1 VVEVQVQQTLW
12 GELKIRGHCRKRLVA
27 GTVNSIVRGGTVTP
41 LFEEEKTS
49 RWKSVRGLRVEMAG
63 SHDERIHIRS
73 GEREPEK

>member
-1 VVEVQVQQTLW
+1 
-12 GELKIRGHCRKRLVA
+12 VA